1 MPPKTCADCQ
11 SEVLITKVSRHQVYE
26 IPQFNFD
33 VTEYKRFKGC
43 CSGCSKKYTGQY
55 PEGVTSH
62 CLGRRAQSLI
72 GLLTTKFRL
81 SKRLAVDFFKQTF
94 GLNIS
99 LGTISNTEE
108 VVSKSLEPFYNSVEK
123 SINSAKIVHVDE
135 TSHKEKHKNGWA
147 WIMSTSEATLFAL
160 RRSRGKKIA
169 TELIGSYFG
178 RTFVTDRY
186 VAYNY
191 LPDENRQVCWA
202 HLKRDFTKISERKGS
217 IGRIGT
223 QLVKYH
229 NKIFHLWNTEP
240 IERRLKHKKTMQ
252 WFRRFQRKM
261 LYFLEAGSRCGHKQT
276 ENTCKNLLHI
286 FNAIWTFWYT
296 DVPPTNN
303 QAERQLRPLVIS
315 KKLTFGTQS
324 DRGSRYIERMFT
336 AVMTCQQLKT
346 GLLELVQSSV
356 QEFLNPSAIT
366 V

>member
-1 MPPKTCADCQ
+1 M
-11 SEVLITKVSRHQVYE
+11 
-26 IPQFNFD
+26 
-33 VTEYKRFKGC
+33 
-43 CSGCSKKYTGQY
+43 
-55 PEGVTSH
+55 
-62 CLGRRAQSLI
+62 SLI

-108 VVSKSLEPFYNSVEK
+108 IVSKSLEPFYTAVEQK
-123 SINSAKIVHVDE
+123 IKSAKIVHVDE
-135 TSHKEKHKNGWA
+135 TSHKQKHKNGWA
-147 WIMSTSEATLFAL
+147 WVMSTLDATLFAL
-160 RRSRGKKIA
+160 RRSRGRKVA
-169 TELIGSYFG
+169 TNLIGSYFD

-191 LPDENRQVCWA
+191 LPDTNRQVCWA
-202 HLKRDFTKISERKGS
+202 HLKRDFTKISERKGH

-223 QLVKYH
+223 QLLKYH
-229 NKIFHLWNTEP
+229 NKTFHLWKTEP
-240 IERRLKHKKTMQ
+240 ITRRLQHKKTMQ

-261 LYFLEAGSRCGHKQT
+261 LYFLEAGARCGHKQT

-286 FNAIWTFWYT
+286 RDALWTFWYT

-336 AVMTCQQLKT
+336 AVMTCQQQKL
-346 GLLELVQSSV
+346 GLLNLVLDSV
-356 QEFLNPSAIT
+356 EDFFTPSAMTI
-366 V
+366 